1 MENRAT
7 ILNYGKTP
15 AHTVFKLSWPAIAE
29 QFLICFVSLAD
40 MAMVGSIGAFATA
53 SVAITAPVIW
63 FINGFNTALCTAFMF
78 IVARYIGMGKI
89 NIVHKS
95 VRQALTASL
104 LCGIIITI
112 AAELIAARL
121 PVWMGA
127 QTNVTAPAAAYFS
140 IVGISLFAVTV
151 STVVS
156 GVMRAAGNTKLPL
169 FANIGAN
176 ILNVVGNFLLIYPER
191 DISVFGNSIH
201 MFGAGMGV
209 SGAAVSTAAS
219 HFALAFFL
227 VVMLYRKDTPVRIG
241 LRGDY
246 RITGKIL
253 KDMLRI
259 GIPVCIERC
268 SLSLGHIFLTAM
280 ISGLGTASLAAHYI
294 TDQAEGLFYLPSYG
308 LADSATALIG
318 QSLGAKEEKLA
329 DRFAWLVCVINI
341 IAIALMCIP
350 VFIFSQF
357 VVSLFSNDAEV
368 IYKGT
373 QTLRLAAGAEVFFSL
388 YIVISGICRGAGDV
402 KIPLAAGFIGMWVI
416 RLGCCYLL
424 AYKFGLGVVGI
435 WLGID
440 IDTVFRGV
448 VCMLR
453 IKGGKWKYAWK
464 H

>member
-1 MENRAT
+1 
-7 ILNYGKTP
+7 
-15 AHTVFKLSWPAIAE
+15 
-29 QFLICFVSLAD
+29 
-40 MAMVGSIGAFATA
+40 
-53 SVAITAPVIW
+53 
-63 FINGFNTALCTAFMF
+63 
-78 IVARYIGMGKI
+78 
-89 NIVHKS
+89 
-95 VRQALTASL
+95 
-104 LCGIIITI
+104 
-112 AAELIAARL
+112 
-121 PVWMGA
+121 
-127 QTNVTAPAAAYFS
+127 
-140 IVGISLFAVTV
+140 
-151 STVVS
+151 
-156 GVMRAAGNTKLPL
+156 
-169 FANIGAN
+169 
-176 ILNVVGNFLLIYPER
+176 
-191 DISVFGNSIH
+191 
-201 MFGAGMGV
+201 
-209 SGAAVSTAAS
+209 
-219 HFALAFFL
+219 
-227 VVMLYRKDTPVRIG
+227 
-241 LRGDY
+241 
-246 RITGKIL
+246 
-253 KDMLRI
+253 
-259 GIPVCIERC
+259 
-268 SLSLGHIFLTAM
+268 M